1 MNQNDFRAL
10 LAQAT
15 TRKVAGAPAPA
26 TTDASAAKAKPK
38 FKPKAQRKEE
48 KKDEDAQDEGPKYR
62 DRAAE
67 RRSAI
72 ADEVRHAVQQAASS
86 ARLCMSS
93 RGTPG
98 RRAHD
103 VY

>member
-15 TRKVAGAPAPA
+15 TRKVAGAPAP
-26 TTDASAAKAKPK
+26 TSSTDASAAKAKPK
-38 FKPKAQRKEE
+38 FKPRVQRKEE

-72 ADEVRHAVQQAASS
+72 ADEVRHVVQQAAAS
-86 ARLCMSS
+86 ARLRVSS
-93 RGTPG
+93 RPT
-98 RRAHD
+98 RSKSA
-103 VY
+103 